1 MQKCD
6 TMEHEINLS
15 CQKAA
20 LAEIVHVDP
29 HFNSLVDDNLIYLIP
44 EYFDNCPS
52 VVELTN
58 ALSKRLKTGQLY
70 SIAISCICSY
80 SYSVNHITVSSL
92 TYKDFMSIWGHLE
105 TLQRSSS
112 LKLSQWMSTCMCDRS
127 QDGYNN
133 RFRLDAGTPV
143 TMSSNQRNRVRFGS
157 SITPID
163 IGFVEEYFGIA
174 DTLVE
179 AMVADTKMLSALRFI
194 FDKPVLENSTIALKK

>member
-1 MQKCD
+1 MQKHD

-15 CQKAA
+15 CQKAS

-44 EYFDNCPS
+44 EYFESCPS
-52 VVELTN
+52 ITELTN
-58 ALSKRLKTGQLY
+58 ALLKRLKTGQLC

-80 SYSVNHITVSSL
+80 SYSINHITVSSL
-92 TYKDFMSIWGHLE
+92 NYKDFMSVWGHLE

-112 LKLSQWMSTCMCDRS
+112 LKLSQWMSNCLCDRS
-127 QDGYNN
+127 QDGYSN
-133 RFRLDAGTPV
+133 RYRLDTDVSV
-143 TMSSNQRNRVRFGS
+143 TVSSNQRNRVRFGS
-157 SITPID
+157 CITPID

-179 AMVADTKMLSALRFI
+179 AMVVDTKVLSALRFI
-194 FDKPVLENSTIALKK
+194 FDKPILENNAITLKK